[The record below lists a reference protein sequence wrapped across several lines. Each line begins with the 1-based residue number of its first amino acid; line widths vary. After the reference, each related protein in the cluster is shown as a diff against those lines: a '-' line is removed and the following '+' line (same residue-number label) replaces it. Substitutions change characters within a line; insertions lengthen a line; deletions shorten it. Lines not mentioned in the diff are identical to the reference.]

1 MTDLIIRIRI
11 DGKEG
16 GMNKKTYKVT
26 VRAIGRNV
34 WFRED
39 VIVVRTATRIGAA
52 REGKRAF
59 KQMYHV
65 DDCIVVQVVEV
76 TK

>member
-1 MTDLIIRIRI
+1 MTDWIIRIRI

-16 GMNKKTYKVT
+16 GMKKKYKVT